1 MVIDVDDANIENDK
15 KRFKSSF
22 YKPPTAE
29 ELNNLRETETLFHSN
44 LFRMQINEL
53 LAEISLKEHEIDTY
67 KNEINS
73 LISFIKSISSSK
85 ERKLNDLSIFK
96 KQNIQVPLG
105 DLCEKLEG
113 SYKFIKPNRV
123 EVIGSFD
130 TNALIKPLV
139 CIDIAIEIP
148 KEYFIERDFLN
159 YRYFL
164 KRILY
169 ISNICVKIIK
179 KYDYQCYFTSE
190 HSSIYKPDL
199 ILKKN
204 DNDLLSIR
212 LRFVPEEGVF
222 KLHRFNPNRSNIRK
236 QWFFHQNDT
245 NEAENTLNPHY
256 NYDVLSDLRSIETNQ
271 LLKTH
276 INSDGL
282 RDGLKLLKL
291 WLYQRRL
298 SQGYGSFSNYIIS
311 MFVVYLLSIKRIN
324 GLMSSYQIFRIVLL
338 NLSQSLWN
346 SKGIT
351 LKPESNSFD
360 EHCLILE
367 EYHNYYDVVFLD
379 KSGYLNICSNL
390 SENTYLRVREEAGM
404 AIEFLNN
411 QFIESFDALF
421 IKKFSFKKA
430 FDALVK

>member
-1 MVIDVDDANIENDK
+1 MALDNDDPQVENDK

-22 YKPPTAE
+22 YEAPTAE

-53 LAEISLKEHEIDTY
+53 LSEISLKDHEIDTY
-67 KNEINS
+67 KNEIDS
-73 LISFIKSISSSK
+73 LISFIRSISSSK
-85 ERKLNDLSIFK
+85 ERKLNDLSFFK
-96 KQNIQVPLG
+96 KQNIQVPLS

-113 SYKFIKPNRV
+113 SYKFLKPNRV
-123 EVIGSFD
+123 EVIGSYN
-130 TNALIKPLV
+130 TKALMKPFV
-139 CIDIAIEIP
+139 CIDIAIEMP

-169 ISNICVKIIK
+169 ISNVCAKIMK
-179 KYDYQCYFTSE
+179 KNDYQYYFTSE
-190 HSSIYKPDL
+190 NSSIYKPDL

-212 LRFVPEEGVF
+212 LRFIPEEGVF

-236 QWFFHQNDT
+236 NWFFNLNDT
-245 NEAENTLNPHY
+245 NEIENSLNPHY
-256 NYDVLSDLRSIETNQ
+256 NYDVLSDLRSIEMNNT
-271 LLKTH
+271 LKKH
-276 INSDGL
+276 IHSDGL

-291 WLYQRRL
+291 WLHQRRL
-298 SQGYGSFSNYIIS
+298 NQGFGCFSNYIMS
-311 MFVVYLLSIKRIN
+311 AFVVYLLNIKRIN
-324 GLMSSYQIFRIVLL
+324 SMMSSYQIFRIVLL
-338 NLSQSLWN
+338 NLSQSSWD

-351 LKPESNSFD
+351 LKPESASFD

-367 EYHNYYDVVFLD
+367 EYHNYYDIVFLD
-379 KSGYLNICSNL
+379 QSGYLNICSNL
-390 SENTYLRVREEAGM
+390 SINTYSRVKDEANM

-421 IKKFSFKKA
+421 IKKFSFIKA
-430 FDALVK
+430 FDAVLK